1 VSAGAEDRMAALQE
15 RVEAHE
21 QELRSAVDELESAAR
36 RAVDVRHWIRSR
48 PVALT
53 LSAFAVGI
61 WLGGR
66 RMGSRRMGARR

>member
-1 VSAGAEDRMAALQE
+1 MAALQE
-15 RVEAHE
+15 RVEARE
-21 QELRSAVDELESAAR
+21 QELHSAVGELESAAR

-61 WLGGR
+61 WLGRRRLGGR
-66 RMGSRRMGARR
+66 RVGSRRKGARR